1 MLQRVS
7 SLEPLLCAECGRVAG
22 PGAYGGR
29 AYRSDIEEGGD
40 PPEIAFF
47 CPTCAEL
54 EFET

>member
-1 MLQRVS
+1 MLQRAS

-29 AYRSDIEEGGD
+29 AYRSDIEEDGD